1 MIAAYYFLVLQ
12 WVYNYKSEH
21 DKQPRE
27 LTEIWWY
34 MLEIITNLY
43 WPSHI
48 FSNRI
53 DIFYLDFDVPHCIAQ
68 SQRQTKASSPNP
80 NGLFLS

>member
-27 LTEIWWY
+27 LTEI
-34 MLEIITNLY
+34 
-43 WPSHI
+43 
-48 FSNRI
+48 
-53 DIFYLDFDVPHCIAQ
+53 
-68 SQRQTKASSPNP
+68 
-80 NGLFLS
+80 